1 MTGWDVNGVSRRDL
15 MITWREVFSVY
26 KEISNWTAGFPAE
39 ILPDLTQ
46 NLLLS
51 LVRMMERLVSS
62 DFMLF
67 IQCRSDSCFGEKMQ
81 NEMKGKQIEENYQT
95 HLSKKMTKA
104 PTYDERDAYISNT
117 FEQMELAVCN
127 RGNTMGGYK
136 FTETWDMPCTHL
148 DDIA

>member
-1 MTGWDVNGVSRRDL
+1 M
-15 MITWREVFSVY
+15 
-26 KEISNWTAGFPAE
+26 AGSLNQA
-39 ILPDLTQ
+39 ILQGYPQLDDC
-46 NLLLS
+46 N
-51 LVRMMERLVSS
+51 SS
-62 DFMLF
+62 
-67 IQCRSDSCFGEKMQ
+67 RSDSCFGEKMQ